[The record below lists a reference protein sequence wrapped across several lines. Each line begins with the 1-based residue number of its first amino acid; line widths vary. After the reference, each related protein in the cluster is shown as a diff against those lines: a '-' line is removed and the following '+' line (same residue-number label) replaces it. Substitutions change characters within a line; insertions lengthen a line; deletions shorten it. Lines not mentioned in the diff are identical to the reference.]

1 MRIGIDARKI
11 NDFGIGTYVRGL
23 LRGLAATRDKEKYV
37 IFAPAEAVKLLPNG
51 FEHVELDTP
60 TYSVRE
66 LIAVGRAAKRARV
79 DLLHVPHYVVP
90 VVRGPVVTTIHDLIH
105 LRTAY
110 NNPLKPIYARAMLR
124 RAVARSAHIL
134 TVSAAVRADIIQTL
148 YARPERI
155 TVTPNGVDD
164 AFRAPAPRAMPGSY
178 FLYAGNDKPHKNVD
192 RLVEAFSIVRAS
204 HPRLSLIL
212 AGAAFE
218 RHHPRQGIVAAGF
231 MSTSELAALYRSA
244 IAVVQ
249 PSSDEGFG
257 LPAAEAMASGTAV
270 ITSHAPALVE
280 VTGDAALHVDVRTLD
295 ELAAAM
301 ERLATDDAE
310 RVKLARR
317 GIERARDLT
326 WWRCATLTRN
336 VYLDVLARS

>member
-11 NDFGIGTYVRGL
+11 SDFGIGTYVRGL
-23 LRGLAATRDKEKYV
+23 LRGLATVRESETYV
-37 IFAPAEAVKLLPNG
+37 VFAPAEAAKFLPHG
-51 FEHVELDTP
+51 FEYVELNTP
-60 TYSVRE
+60 HYSVRE
-66 LIAVGRAAKRARV
+66 LIAVGRAANRARI

-105 LRTAY
+105 LRMPHR
-110 NNPLKPIYARAMLR
+110 NPLKPLYARAMLR
-124 RAVARSAHIL
+124 RAVSRSSHVL
-134 TVSAAVRADIIQTL
+134 TVSAAVREDIIQTL
-148 YARPERI
+148 YGRPERI

-164 AFRAPAPRAMPGSY
+164 VFRASAPRASPGSY

-192 RLVEAFSIVRAS
+192 HLVEAFSIVRAS

-212 AGAAFE
+212 AGAPFE
-218 RHHPRQGIVAAGF
+218 RHHAREGIVAAGF
-231 MSTSELAALYRSA
+231 LSTSELAALYRSA

-270 ITSHAPALVE
+270 ITSRAPALVE
-280 VTGDAALHVDVRTLD
+280 VTGDAALHVDVATFD
-295 ELAAAM
+295 ELVTAIA
-301 ERLATDDAE
+301 RLATDDAL
-310 RVKLARR
+310 RVALARR

-326 WWRCATLTRN
+326 WSRCAAMTRN
-336 VYLDVLARS
+336 VYSAVLSRS